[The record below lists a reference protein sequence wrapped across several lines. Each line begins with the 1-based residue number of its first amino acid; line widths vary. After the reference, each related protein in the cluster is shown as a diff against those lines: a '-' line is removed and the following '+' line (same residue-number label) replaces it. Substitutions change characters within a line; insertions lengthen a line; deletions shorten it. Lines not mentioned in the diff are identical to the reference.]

1 MLKNQIYLKF
11 FCDFVE
17 KIPSLL
23 CEGENLANL
32 VRPRKYIKIGGKYHE
47 KEQIIVLYYMFCDFN
62 HNGFI
67 AFYFS
72 PLHWISLLKAD
83 KSGTAGYP
91 DVPCI
96 IAVLCIVLATEVIA
110 LFIYG
115 SKIAQAIM
123 EPFGQ
128 FVFPL
133 KIYFVHCMLFKKTAH
148 YIIKISNAWLQF
160 R

>member
-32 VRPRKYIKIGGKYHE
+32 
-47 KEQIIVLYYMFCDFN
+47 DFN